1 MVPSERSEFG
11 EAHYSFTLAPP
22 TLYGPRTGARAAR
35 PSDRVDVSFPTAHPA
50 GDEVA
55 TSTPVNTD
63 RIRELLTSR
72 NVRFGDYND
81 SELVYLSPNAA
92 FFWNAT
98 NPQILQLRA
107 QWRGIASTKA
117 QFTALVEEV
126 GRCNATRSGPKAYLA
141 PLEDGIRYGLGAECN
156 IIVMSGLTPAQLD
169 TFFETAMSMIMSFFT
184 DVEAALPDFVD
195 WNEEER

>member
-1 MVPSERSEFG
+1 M
-11 EAHYSFTLAPP
+11 
-22 TLYGPRTGARAAR
+22 
-35 PSDRVDVSFPTAHPA
+35 
-50 GDEVA
+50 A

-81 SELVYLSPNAA
+81 SELVYLAPNAA
-92 FFWNAT
+92 FFWNA
-98 NPQILQLRA
+98 
-107 QWRGIASTKA
+107 
-117 QFTALVEEV
+117 TALVEEV

>member
-1 MVPSERSEFG
+1 M
-11 EAHYSFTLAPP
+11 
-22 TLYGPRTGARAAR
+22 
-35 PSDRVDVSFPTAHPA
+35 
-50 GDEVA
+50 A
-55 TSTPVNTD
+55 TSTPVSTD

-72 NVRFGDYND
+72 NVKFGDYND
-81 SELVYLSPNAA
+81 SELVYLAPNAA

-126 GRCNATRSGPKAYLA
+126 GRCNATRSCPKAYLA

-195 WNEEER
+195 WNEEIR